1 MPEMD
6 GYEATVEIRKIDK
19 NIPIIALTAAALVE
33 DKQRV
38 FEAGMNDFISKPFKP
53 NDLYNKITKSILE
66 ATLNA

>member
-6 GYEATVEIRKIDK
+6 GYEATVEIRKLDK

-33 DKQRV
+33 DKQKV
-38 FEAGMNDFISKPFKP
+38 FAAGMNDFISKPFKP

-66 ATLNA
+66 ASLNV